1 MIELSHKPLIRA
13 FNMDCMTFMAGV
25 GDKAYSLACCDPPY
39 GINGSCPTGTYA
51 REWIGYTKDNDKN
64 WDKEIPKPDY
74 FRELFRTTENQIIWG
89 ANYMVQH
96 LPPSSGWI
104 CWYKTDELKGRDF
117 GEFELAFS
125 SFNVRP
131 RHFEE
136 RP

>member
-64 WDKEIPKPDY
+64 WDKEILLRQSILTGQATPKP
-74 FRELFRTTENQIIWG
+74 
-89 ANYMVQH
+89 
-96 LPPSSGWI
+96 
-104 CWYKTDELKGRDF
+104 
-117 GEFELAFS
+117 
-125 SFNVRP
+125 
-131 RHFEE
+131 
-136 RP
+136 